1 MNHLALLVR
10 REFWEHR
17 AFVFAPAVVAAFL
30 VLIALTGG
38 IFGQVH
44 MGELPKGLM
53 SHPDLMEKAPKV
65 LAVAL
70 GTLTMPFLIVMC
82 VVTVFYLLD
91 SLYADR
97 RDRTVLFWK
106 SLPVSDQET
115 VLSKLAT
122 AAVAMPV
129 LIFVGALITAVLV
142 ALIASVRLS
151 WEAGWQIWPLVW
163 NPSVWFPAMALLLY
177 MLVVGVLW
185 YLPIFAWLL
194 LVSASAGRA
203 VMLWAALP
211 PLGLMFLEKLVF
223 GTAYF
228 AKLLAYRLGGWT
240 DLALNTSAKGDH
252 AMIIDGE
259 RIPFSSHLAEVLDP
273 ATYFTSTGLW
283 LGLIVAAGLVW
294 ATILIRRHRSEV

>member
-1 MNHLALLVR
+1 MNHLPLLIR

-17 AFVFAPAVVAAFL
+17 AFVFAPAAVAALL
-30 VLIALTGG
+30 VLVAMTGG
-38 IFGQVH
+38 IFGKVH
-44 MGELPKGLM
+44 MEELPAGLM
-53 SHPDLMEKAPKV
+53 SHPDLVEKAPKA

-70 GTLTMPFLIVMC
+70 GTLAMPFVIVMG
-82 VVTVFYLLD
+82 VVIVFYLLD

-122 AAVAMPV
+122 AAVALPA
-129 LIFVGALITAVLV
+129 LIFVGALITSVLV
-142 ALIASVRLS
+142 GLIASLRLS
-151 WEAGWQIWPLVW
+151 WEAGVEIWPLVW
-163 NPSVWFPAMALLLY
+163 NPAVWFPAMALFLY
-177 MLVVGVLW
+177 MLIVAVLW

-223 GTAYF
+223 GTGHFAY
-228 AKLLAYRLGGWT
+228 LLAYRFGGWT
-240 DLALNTSAKGDH
+240 DLALNTSAHGDH

-283 LGLIVAAGLVW
+283 LGLIVAAGLIW
-294 ATILIRRHRSEV
+294 ATILVRRHRSEA